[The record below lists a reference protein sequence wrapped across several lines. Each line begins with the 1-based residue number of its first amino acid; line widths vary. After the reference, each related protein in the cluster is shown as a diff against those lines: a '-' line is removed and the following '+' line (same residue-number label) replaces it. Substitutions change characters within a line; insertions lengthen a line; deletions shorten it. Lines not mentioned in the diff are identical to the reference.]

1 MYWTIITLRTYL
13 SMTGSFVYSFAI
25 GELHDMLIKKYEKVI
40 VTWGLKDSHLGM
52 IMTFSTT
59 GWASISIP
67 GFIGELIKDYGAT
80 TTATTSPDEN
90 LFTLRPSP
98 PLANETK
105 KFHSLVAILLYLNMR
120 TRPDILT
127 LVALLNTR
135 VQLPTEEDRA
145 KLDKG
150 MKYITETA
158 ADKLILRMRHGT
170 CRCLSRDTFGHA
182 QSQRGVYHPRPGRN
196 LLQVIETEPDN
207 EKFHRGGAR
216 GQCWCPRSD
225 DLVQA
230 LPTSSGTSDL
240 ISSHLGVNES
250 ITSLAKTG
258 RSCSE
263 RARHIDFR

>member
-1 MYWTIITLRTYL
+1 
-13 SMTGSFVYSFAI
+13 
-25 GELHDMLIKKYEKVI
+25 
-40 VTWGLKDSHLGM
+40 
-52 IMTFSTT
+52 
-59 GWASISIP
+59 
-67 GFIGELIKDYGAT
+67 
-80 TTATTSPDEN
+80 
-90 LFTLRPSP
+90 
-98 PLANETK
+98 
-105 KFHSLVAILLYLNMR
+105 MR

-216 GQCWCPRSD
+216 GQC
-225 DLVQA
+225 
-230 LPTSSGTSDL
+230 
-240 ISSHLGVNES
+240 
-250 ITSLAKTG
+250 
-258 RSCSE
+258 
-263 RARHIDFR
+263 

>member
-1 MYWTIITLRTYL
+1 
-13 SMTGSFVYSFAI
+13 MTGSFVYSFAI

-40 VTWGLKDSHLGM
+40 VTRGLKDLHLGM
-52 IMTFSTT
+52 IMIFSTT
-59 GWASISIP
+59 GSASISIP

-80 TTATTSPDEN
+80 TTATTPPDEN

-98 PLANETK
+98 TLANETK
-105 KFHSLVAILLYLNMR
+105 KFHSLVAIFLYLNKR

-135 VQLPTEEDRA
+135 VQSPTEDDRA

-170 CRCLSRDTFGHA
+170 CRCLSRDTSGHA

-196 LLQVIETEPDN
+196 LLQVIEIETDN
-207 EKFHRGGAR
+207 QKFHRGGAR
-216 GQCWCPRSD
+216 GQC
-225 DLVQA
+225 
-230 LPTSSGTSDL
+230 
-240 ISSHLGVNES
+240 
-250 ITSLAKTG
+250 
-258 RSCSE
+258 
-263 RARHIDFR
+263 